1 MTMMMGK
8 SQDFLGNY
16 VVLCVRILTFDEV
29 IFQTNIV
36 EKKGKCAGCC
46 TAAQGEN
53 MPFRMF

>member
-16 VVLCVRILTFDEV
+16 VVLCVKILTFDEV

-36 EKKGKCAGCC
+36 EKKGKYAGA
-46 TAAQGEN
+46 AAQGEN

>member
-36 EKKGKCAGCC
+36 GKKGQYAG
-46 TAAQGEN
+46 AAGSGGKH